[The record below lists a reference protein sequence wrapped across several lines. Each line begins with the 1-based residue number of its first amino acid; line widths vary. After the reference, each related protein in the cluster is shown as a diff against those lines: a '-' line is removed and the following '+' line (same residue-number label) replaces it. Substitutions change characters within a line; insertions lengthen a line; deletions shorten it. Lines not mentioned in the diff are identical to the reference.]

1 MLFFS
6 ENSIDNFLKQE
17 YCIGVDINARKR
29 RVDAERCVESPC
41 LVKREVKAA
50 LKHLLEQFAEITVG

>member
-29 RVDAERCVESPC
+29 RVGTERCVESPW
-41 LVKREVKAA
+41 LVKREVKAV
-50 LKHLLEQFAEITVG
+50 LKHLLEQFAEVNE